1 VRTWVARR
9 FNCVSNVGSCGLTRS
24 TGSRLGALSV
34 PGFIKIATACAA
46 FFGVWRE
53 LPLFHPSIESMSTT
67 HFGFQS
73 VDEREKAQRV
83 RGVFDSVA
91 SKYDLMNDLMSMGL
105 HRAWKAYTVMVADVR
120 EGHQVL
126 DIAGGTG
133 DLALAF
139 SKKVGSSGQVVHTDI
154 NEAMLRTGR
163 DRLLDAGVALPTLV
177 CDAEKLPFPDDHFD
191 RVSVA
196 FGLRNM
202 THKDVALTEMNRVLK
217 PGGKLL
223 VLEFSKVAKPLEKIY
238 DWYSFK
244 VLPTMGKLV
253 AGDDASYRYLAE
265 SIRMHPGQQEL
276 KDMMQKSGFGHVD
289 YHNLS
294 GGLVALHVG
303 IKC

>member
-1 VRTWVARR
+1 MT
-9 FNCVSNVGSCGLTRS
+9 
-24 TGSRLGALSV
+24 
-34 PGFIKIATACAA
+34 
-46 FFGVWRE
+46 
-53 LPLFHPSIESMSTT
+53 TT
-67 HFGFQS
+67 HFGYQS
-73 VDEREKAQRV
+73 VDEKEKAQRV

-91 SKYDLMNDLMSMGL
+91 SKYDLMNDVMSMGL
-105 HRAWKAYTVMVADVR
+105 HRAWKAYTVMVANLH
-120 EGHQVL
+120 EGQQVL

-139 SKKVGSSGQVVHTDI
+139 AKKVGASGQVVHTDI

-177 CDAEKLPFPDDHFD
+177 CDAEKLPFPDNHFD
-191 RVSVA
+191 LVSVA

-202 THKDVALTEMNRVLK
+202 THKDAALKEMNRVLK
-217 PGGKLL
+217 PGAKLL

-244 VLPTMGKLV
+244 VLPTMGKLI

-265 SIRMHPGQQEL
+265 SIRMHPGQEEL
-276 KDMMQKSGFGHVD
+276 KTLMRNCGFGHVD

-294 GGLVALHVG
+294 GGMVALHVG

>member
-1 VRTWVARR
+1 
-9 FNCVSNVGSCGLTRS
+9 
-24 TGSRLGALSV
+24 
-34 PGFIKIATACAA
+34 
-46 FFGVWRE
+46 
-53 LPLFHPSIESMSTT
+53 MSTT

-73 VDEREKAQRV
+73 VDEKDKARRV

-91 SKYDLMNDLMSMGL
+91 PKYDIMNDLMSMGL
-105 HRAWKAYTVMVADVR
+105 HRLWKAYTVQVANPR
-120 EGHQVL
+120 EGDRVL

-133 DLALAF
+133 DLSMAF
-139 SKKVGSSGQVVHTDI
+139 AKKVGPRGQVVHTDI

-163 DRLLDAGVALPTLV
+163 DRLLDAGVVLPTLV
-177 CDAEKLPFPDDHFD
+177 CDAEKLPFPDCHFD
-191 RVSVA
+191 LVSVA

-202 THKDVALTEMNRVLK
+202 THKDLALKEMCRVLK

-223 VLEFSKVAKPLEKIY
+223 VLEFSKVAPPLAKAY

-244 VLPTMGKLV
+244 VLPRLGQLV

-276 KDMMQKSGFGHVD
+276 KDLMKNTGFGHVD
-289 YHNLS
+289 YHNLT
-294 GGLVALHVG
+294 GGVVALHVG

>member
-1 VRTWVARR
+1 MT
-9 FNCVSNVGSCGLTRS
+9 
-24 TGSRLGALSV
+24 
-34 PGFIKIATACAA
+34 
-46 FFGVWRE
+46 
-53 LPLFHPSIESMSTT
+53 TT
-67 HFGFQS
+67 HFGYQS
-73 VDEREKAQRV
+73 VDEAEKAKHV

-91 SKYDLMNDLMSMGL
+91 PKYDLMNDLMSGGL
-105 HRAWKAYTVMVADVR
+105 HRAWKAYTVMVANLR

-133 DLALAF
+133 DLAMAF
-139 SKKVGSSGQVVHTDI
+139 SKKVGKTGRVVHTDI

-163 DRLLDAGVALPTLV
+163 DRLLDAGIALPTLV
-177 CDAEKLPFPDDHFD
+177 CDAEKLPFPSNHFD
-191 RVSVA
+191 VVSVA

-223 VLEFSKVAKPLEKIY
+223 VLEFSKVAPPLEKIY

-244 VLPTMGKLV
+244 VLPKLGKLV

-265 SIRMHPGQQEL
+265 SIRMHPSQEEL
-276 KDMMQKSGFGHVD
+276 KALMKASGFGHVD
-289 YHNLS
+289 YHNLT
-294 GGLVALHVG
+294 GGLVALHAG